1 MSEVW
6 NEYKTVIFMVT
17 KAALLKKKGYKKL
30 MGMHMGQILLFGKR
44 INK

>member
-17 KAALLKKKGYKKL
+17 KATLLKKGYKKM